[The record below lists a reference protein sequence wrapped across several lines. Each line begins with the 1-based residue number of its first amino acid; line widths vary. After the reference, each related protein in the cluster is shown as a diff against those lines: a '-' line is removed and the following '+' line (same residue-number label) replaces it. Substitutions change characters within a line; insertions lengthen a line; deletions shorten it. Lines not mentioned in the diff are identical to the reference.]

1 MKTIAVLGTF
11 DTKGA
16 EHRFVAE
23 LISRRGCR
31 ALLVDVGGQGQ
42 PQLVADVSREEVASG
57 AGLDLAA
64 LRTKN
69 DRGAPDEE

>member
-23 LISRRGCR
+23 RIASHGHR
-31 ALLVDVGGQGQ
+31 ALLVDVGGQGE
-42 PQLVADVSREEVASG
+42 PQCQADITREQVAAA

-64 LRTKN
+64 LRARA
-69 DRGAPDEE
+69 DRGAMV